1 MDTGAE
7 RIAQDMKDIIE
18 TRVAIAEK
26 LEAIEQHVGATMQ
39 HARTVMTQVADKT
52 TSTMDETVKATKEV
66 FDLRIQAARHPW
78 MFVGGALVL
87 GYGVGMLYQRG
98 WRITTGVVPYYPRG
112 AESAPIMQESGA
124 SSEQR
129 DPGVYPFYPPHH
141 ETEKTERQHRGP
153 EQTVLGE
160 LGNAFHEELGTVRDS
175 FIRFG
180 RGIIR
185 EMIRQTVPAIV
196 QIIAGNRNQQHPSD
210 PPGRSNMT

>member
-1 MDTGAE
+1 MDKGAE
-7 RIAQDMKDIIE
+7 RIAQDMKDIVE

-52 TSTMDETVKATKEV
+52 TSTVDETVKATKEV

-98 WRITTGVVPYYPRG
+98 WRITPGVVPYYPRG
-112 AESAPIMQESGA
+112 AEGAPIMQESGA

-129 DPGVYPFYPPHH
+129 DPGVYPFYPPDH
-141 ETEKTERQHRGP
+141 EMAEQQRRGT
-153 EQTVLGE
+153 EQTALGE
-160 LGNAFHEELGTVRDS
+160 LGNIFQEELGTVRDT

-180 RGIIR
+180 RGFIR

-196 QIIAGNRNQQHPSD
+196 QIIAGNRNQRRPSD
-210 PPGRSNMT
+210 PPASI

>member
-1 MDTGAE
+1 MDKGAE
-7 RIAQDMKDIIE
+7 RIAQDMKDIVE

-39 HARTVMTQVADKT
+39 HARTAMTQVADKT
-52 TSTMDETVKATKEV
+52 TSTVDETIKATKDV
-66 FDLRIQAARHPW
+66 FDLRIQAERHPW
-78 MFVGGALVL
+78 MFVGGSLVL
-87 GYGVGMLYQRG
+87 GYGIGMLYQRG

-124 SSEQR
+124 SPEQR

-141 ETEKTERQHRGP
+141 ETEKDGRRHGGT

-160 LGNAFHEELGTVRDS
+160 LGDAFQEELSTVKDS

-180 RGIIR
+180 RGVIR
-185 EMIRQTVPAIV
+185 EMVRQTVPAIV
-196 QIIAGNRNQQHPSD
+196 QIIAGNRDNRDSRASSD
-210 PPGRSNMT
+210 RPH

>member
-1 MDTGAE
+1 MDKGAE
-7 RIAQDMKDIIE
+7 RIAQDMKDIVE

-52 TSTMDETVKATKEV
+52 TSTVDETVKATKEV

-98 WRITTGVVPYYPRG
+98 WRITGVVPYSPRG

-124 SSEQR
+124 SSEER

-141 ETEKTERQHRGP
+141 ETEKAERQRRGA

-160 LGNAFHEELGTVRDS
+160 LGNAFQEELGTVKDT

-185 EMIRQTVPAIV
+185 EMVRQTVPAIV
-196 QIIAGNRNQQHPSD
+196 QIIAGNRNQRRQSD
-210 PPGRSNMT
+210 PPGSI

>member
-1 MDTGAE
+1 MDKGAE
-7 RIAQDMKDIIE
+7 RIAQDMKDIVE

-52 TSTMDETVKATKEV
+52 TSTVDETVKATKEV
-66 FDLRIQAARHPW
+66 FDLRIQAERHPW
-78 MFVGGALVL
+78 MFVGGSLVL

-141 ETEKTERQHRGP
+141 ETEKAERQHGGT

-160 LGNAFHEELGTVRDS
+160 LGNAFQEELSTVKDS

-180 RGIIR
+180 RGVIR
-185 EMIRQTVPAIV
+185 EMVRQTVPALV
-196 QIIAGNRNQQHPSD
+196 QIIAGNRGNRTSHSSSD
-210 PPGRSNMT
+210 RPY